1 MDLASINLVVGILS
15 AVMMMIAI
23 VYILTY
29 MLGSFSS
36 RSGAMSLRFVVLS
49 LLYFFGTTV
58 FLFLGVEWLTDL
70 ARLRTQEGLPFYL
83 NISASALALNA
94 VMHIF
99 CGLLAASL
107 YVKGQISQ
115 GLSLQRVLDGI
126 RKRIRSKP
134 KQ

>member
-1 MDLASINLVVGILS
+1 MDLASINLIAGILS
-15 AVMMMIAI
+15 AVMMMIAL

-36 RSGAMSLRFVVLS
+36 RSGSMSLRFVLLS

-58 FLFLGVEWLTDL
+58 LLFMGVEWMTEI
-70 ARLRTQEGLPFYL
+70 ARLRAQGGQAFYL
-83 NISASALALNA
+83 NIGASALALNA
-94 VMHIF
+94 LLHVF
-99 CGLLAASL
+99 CGLLAISL

-115 GLSLQRVLDGI
+115 GLTLRRVQDSI
-126 RKRIRSKP
+126 RRRRRSKS